1 MGQKIKPRLY
11 RLGVDYDNSTLL
23 ITFDN
28 RIPVKDRNG
37 HKSFLGMTK
46 HKGEYGKGLGMV
58 RILSKHREEIMR
70 YRGLLTNRIQVQVLN
85 GLIRVKRE
93 VYQPVNPD
101 KNTRKTEY
109 SQIRTINNQVN
120 LPKVQL
126 GLDRIVKRYE
136 TTYNREVQV
145 ELVDRN
151 SKLEG
156 ESIHYLIETM
166 CRKGTKLRELLVSQE
181 GRGGALVL
189 NARMPCAERLS
200 KVVSIQ
206 LEDSRKHTDVISQ
219 RRDMYAVID
228 KSQRGRVDYAT
239 IITGSLDSRQGG
251 YRGYRIVTK
260 GTIDGG
266 RRTRKEVLSNG
277 VRPLSTITSPISYA
291 YKQAKT
297 KTGTRGV
304 HVMYCY

>member
-1 MGQKIKPRLY
+1 M
-11 RLGVDYDNSTLL
+11 
-23 ITFDN
+23 
-28 RIPVKDRNG
+28 
-37 HKSFLGMTK
+37 
-46 HKGEYGKGLGMV
+46 
-58 RILSKHREEIMR
+58 
-70 YRGLLTNRIQVQVLN
+70 
-85 GLIRVKRE
+85 
-93 VYQPVNPD
+93 
-101 KNTRKTEY
+101 
-109 SQIRTINNQVN
+109 N
-120 LPKVQL
+120 LQKVQL

-181 GRGGALVL
+181 GRGGVLVL
-189 NARMPCAERLS
+189 NARIPCAERLS